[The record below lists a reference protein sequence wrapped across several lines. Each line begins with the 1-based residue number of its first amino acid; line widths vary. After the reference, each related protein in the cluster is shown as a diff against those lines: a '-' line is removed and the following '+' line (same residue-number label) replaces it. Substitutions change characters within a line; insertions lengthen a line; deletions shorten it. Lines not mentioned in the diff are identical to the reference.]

1 LTPAHPSTLLPEE
14 TEDTKWFTK
23 RFNKLR
29 LLQYENGATLL
40 AILEE
45 TGQGEKSN
53 IEKTIVPVSQR
64 TAVISAAHTKCKAHL
79 GITKS
84 AEKIADKF
92 MWEKMREDIKKI
104 ILHWAVYLD
113 RRNRRSKG

>member
-1 LTPAHPSTLLPEE
+1 MTPAHHSTLLPEE

-29 LLQYENGATLL
+29 LLQYENGVTLL

-45 TGQGEKSN
+45 TGQGEKAN

-64 TAVISAAHTKCKAHL
+64 TAVISAAHTKAHW

-84 AEKIADKF
+84 AEKIADKL